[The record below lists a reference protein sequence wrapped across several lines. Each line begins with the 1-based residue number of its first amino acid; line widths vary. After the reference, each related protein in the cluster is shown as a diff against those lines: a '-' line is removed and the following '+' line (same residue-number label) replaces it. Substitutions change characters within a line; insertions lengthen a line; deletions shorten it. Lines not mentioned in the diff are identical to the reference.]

1 MLFDVLEILEF
12 ILVVFTVYFDFV
24 YLFIQDQMDN
34 IELLVTVIEC

>member
-12 ILVVFTVYFDFV
+12 ILVVFTVNFDFV